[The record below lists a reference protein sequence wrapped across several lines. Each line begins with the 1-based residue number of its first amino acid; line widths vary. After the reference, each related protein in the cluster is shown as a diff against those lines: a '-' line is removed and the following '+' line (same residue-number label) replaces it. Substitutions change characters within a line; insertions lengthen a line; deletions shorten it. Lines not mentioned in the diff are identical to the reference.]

1 MRIKKIAFVKLYAAV
16 LICAALAGIT
26 LPPVAFAKPR
36 GNSGLPPGPGN
47 PIAALQ
53 SEVNGLQGQINDL
66 DERLDAIEAVLN
78 APALMWV
85 QHLDLL
91 PGDGSVLTS
100 FNSTNSGV
108 GSGLAG
114 LIIQSTTTGELDLL
128 GGNKVVE
135 KAIQVPPHFTITGVR
150 VCYAL
155 SSTLSFISQIRLAQV
170 QDPPSTA
177 SVLLDDATDHT
188 AVGPVCFDS
197 AVTSVDPSLG
207 PVLLSLRV
215 NFGSTSD
222 KIVLLGLGLHLVPT
236 P

>member
-1 MRIKKIAFVKLYAAV
+1 MRIKKIAFVKLYAAA

-47 PIAALQ
+47 PLAALQ
-53 SEVNGLQGQINDL
+53 REIDALDTRVDDL
-66 DERLDAIEAVLN
+66 EN
-78 APALMWV
+78 AASQPALMWI

-91 PGDGSVLTS
+91 PGDATVVTS
-100 FNSTNSGV
+100 FNATSSGV
-108 GSGLAG
+108 GGGLAG
-114 LIIQSTTTGELDLL
+114 LIIQSTTTGEVDLL
-128 GGNKVVE
+128 LGNKVVE
-135 KAIQVPPHFTITGVR
+135 KAIQVPPHFTITAVR
-150 VCYAL
+150 VCYEL
-155 SSTLSFISQIRLAQV
+155 SSATSFISQIRLAQV

-222 KIVLLGLGLHLVPT
+222 KIVLRGLGLHLVPT